1 MISNNPDVA
10 DQRRVILVGAM
21 GAGKTTIGR
30 LIAAQLDWPYID
42 NDYEMSK
49 MASLSIKQLSTLD
62 IPSLHILEEKYL
74 KDVLSRPGP
83 LVAGAAASAADS
95 EELIEALKHQ
105 CTIYLHTPL
114 EIQKQRAGNSGVG
127 RQGLV
132 ENAVDIIRDR
142 YERRD
147 PRYRQIASLVID
159 TTKDPE
165 GDAARILEFL
175 AAKH

>member
-1 MISNNPDVA
+1 LTSNNSGTT
-10 DQRRVILVGAM
+10 DQPRVILVGAM
-21 GAGKTTIGR
+21 GAGKTTVGR
-30 LIAAQLDWPYID
+30 LIAAELNWPYID

-49 MASLSIKQLSTLD
+49 MASLSMKQLSALDVPTL
-62 IPSLHILEEKYL
+62 HNLEEKYL

-95 EELIEALKHQ
+95 AELIEALRNQ

-127 RQGLV
+127 RQGLI
-132 ENAVDIIRDR
+132 ENAVDVIRER

-147 PRYRQIASLVID
+147 PRYRQVASLIVD
-159 TTKDPE
+159 TTRDPE
-165 GDAARILEFL
+165 NDAARILEYIKASF
-175 AAKH
+175 

>member
-1 MISNNPDVA
+1 VA
-10 DQRRVILVGAM
+10 KDQRRVILVGAM
-21 GAGKTTIGR
+21 GAGKTTIGK
-30 LIAAQLDWPYID
+30 LIATKLSWPYID

-49 MASLSIKQLSTLD
+49 MASLSMKELSALD
-62 IPSLHILEEKYL
+62 VPTLHILEEKYL
-74 KDVLSRPGP
+74 RDILSRPGP

-95 EELIEALKHQ
+95 QELIEALGNQ

-132 ENAVDIIRDR
+132 ENAVDVIRDR

-159 TTKDPE
+159 TTRNPE
-165 GDAARILEFL
+165 SDAARIIEFL
-175 AAKH
+175 TAKH

>member
-1 MISNNPDVA
+1 MTSNNPDTA
-10 DQRRVILVGAM
+10 DHRRVILVGAM

-30 LIAAQLDWPYID
+30 LIAAELSWPYID

-49 MASLSIKQLSTLD
+49 MASLSIKELSSLDVPTLH
-62 IPSLHILEEKYL
+62 LLEEKYL

-95 EELIEALKHQ
+95 QELIDALRGQ
-105 CTIYLHTPL
+105 CTIYLHMPL
-114 EIQKQRAGNSGVG
+114 EVQKQRAGNSGVG

-132 ENAVDIIRDR
+132 ENAVDVIRER

-147 PRYRQIASLVID
+147 PRYREVSSLVID
-159 TTKDPE
+159 TTRDPE
-165 GDAARILEFL
+165 SDAARILDYL
-175 AAKH
+175 KAN

>member
-1 MISNNPDVA
+1 
-10 DQRRVILVGAM
+10 M

-30 LIAAQLDWPYID
+30 LIAAELNWPYID

-49 MASLSIKQLSTLD
+49 MASLSMKQLSALDVPTL
-62 IPSLHILEEKYL
+62 HNLEEKYL

-95 EELIEALKHQ
+95 AELIEALRNQ

-127 RQGLV
+127 RQGLI
-132 ENAVDIIRDR
+132 ENAVDVIRER

-147 PRYRQIASLVID
+147 PRYRQVASLIVD
-159 TTKDPE
+159 TTRDPE
-165 GDAARILEFL
+165 NDAARILEYIKASF
-175 AAKH
+175 

>member
-1 MISNNPDVA
+1 MTSSKSDQK

-30 LIAAQLDWPYID
+30 IIAENLGWTYID

-49 MASLSIKQLSTLD
+49 MASMSMKELAVLDVPTL
-62 IPSLHILEEKYL
+62 HALEEKYL
-74 KDVLSRPGP
+74 LDVLNRPGP

-95 EELIEALKHQ
+95 EELVEALKNQ

-127 RQGLV
+127 RQGLL
-132 ENAVDIIRDR
+132 ENAVDVIRER

-147 PRYRQIASLVID
+147 PRYRKIASFVID
-159 TTKDPE
+159 TTREPE
-165 GDAARILEFL
+165 SDASRILDFL
-175 AAKH
+175 RS